1 VKLGS
6 ESFSFILIRTRIP
19 VKFLITSCS
28 VYLHVSAL
36 PVKCLCSVY
45 FLHDLTKVPQ
55 DPSFAWTRL
64 SMHGALLEILSDGS
78 FCRFTRPILH
88 GLCTLGFAARA
99 VIKSFC
105 NGEPTAVKSIFGR
118 FLLHVYPG
126 ETLSTEMWLDGQK

>member
-1 VKLGS
+1 M
-6 ESFSFILIRTRIP
+6 
-19 VKFLITSCS
+19 
-28 VYLHVSAL
+28 L

-118 FLLHVYPG
+118 FPGVDVQKETTEDALHRRRFAVAERFY
-126 ETLSTEMWLDGQK
+126 DGASSES